1 MLEREGLAKAHCEY
15 RFKTK
20 KEKKNKK
27 SAPSYRYLRIIAST
41 ARICIF
47 DVY

>member
-1 MLEREGLAKAHCEY
+1 MLEREGLAK
-15 RFKTK
+15 RIVNIDLKL
-20 KEKKNKK
+20 KKNKK

-41 ARICIF
+41 AQICIF